1 MPAACPN
8 RGTFQPL
15 RRQNSRK
22 RRTGEYDSPVLVG
35 QVGLPPAICRV
46 AKMNPGDPTMKSKTL
61 ALVGLGVLLG
71 SPALGQSLS
80 ERINYVMQQRSQ
92 AQSRN
97 TSKGYMLS
105 VLLYTDLTVQFAETP
120 AREAFNYLQTIL
132 GINIIGRYSDDRIGF
147 GIDPETPITLDVV
160 DKPALLVLEL
170 VLDQCQD
177 LDPCTWQLRNGFV
190 EVGTKERLSLAG
202 AQLIKYYSIRDLLFE
217 PPYFDNAPELDL
229 SSALNQGGGGGGR
242 GGGGGGG
249 GGFGGGGG
257 GGYGGG
263 GGGSGGGGGGGGSIF
278 GDPDEERERKSE
290 AEKADEIITLITE
303 AVEPDAWDVKG
314 GDWATIRYY
323 TGTLI
328 VRAPDFIH
336 RQLGGYPFAT
346 RPVARG
352 GAVPGDRRYLTF
364 TGSISNV
371 DVIGERKFRAIGAVG
386 GGN

>member
-1 MPAACPN
+1 
-8 RGTFQPL
+8 
-15 RRQNSRK
+15 
-22 RRTGEYDSPVLVG
+22 
-35 QVGLPPAICRV
+35 
-46 AKMNPGDPTMKSKTL
+46 MKSKTL

-105 VLLYTDLTVQFAETP
+105 VLLYTDLPVQFAETP

-132 GINIIGRYSDDRIGF
+132 GINLIGRYSDDRIGF

-160 DKPALLVLEL
+160 GKPALLVLEL

-177 LDPCTWQLRNGFV
+177 LDPCTWQLRNGYV
-190 EVGTKERLSLAG
+190 EVGTKERLSQPG
-202 AQLIKYYSIRDLLFE
+202 AMQIKYYPIRDLLFE
-217 PPYFDNAPELDL
+217 PPYFDNAPALDL
-229 SSALNQGGGGGGR
+229 SSALNQG

-257 GGYGGG
+257 GGLGGGGGGGYGGGG
-263 GGGSGGGGGGGGSIF
+263 GGGSGGGGGGGAIF

-290 AEKADEIITLITE
+290 AEKAQDIIDLIAE
-303 AVEPDAWDVKG
+303 AVEPDAWDING
-314 GDWATIRYY
+314 GEYATIRYY

-328 VRAPDFIH
+328 VRAPDYIH

-346 RPVARG
+346 RPVTRG
-352 GAVPGDRRYLTF
+352 GAVPGERRYLTF

-371 DVIGERKFRAIGAVG
+371 DVIGERQFKATGAAG

>member
-1 MPAACPN
+1 
-8 RGTFQPL
+8 
-15 RRQNSRK
+15 
-22 RRTGEYDSPVLVG
+22 
-35 QVGLPPAICRV
+35 
-46 AKMNPGDPTMKSKTL
+46 MKSKTL

-120 AREAFNYLQTIL
+120 ARETFNYLQTIL
-132 GINIIGRYSDDRIGF
+132 GVNIIGRYSDDKVGLSLG
-147 GIDPETPITLDVV
+147 GIDPEIPITLDVV
-160 DKPALLVLEL
+160 GKPALLVLEL

-177 LDPCTWQLRNGFV
+177 PDPCTWQLRNGYV
-190 EVGTKERLSLAG
+190 EVGTKERLSQAG
-202 AQLIKYYSIRDLLFE
+202 AMQIKYYPIRDLLFE

-229 SSALNQGGGGGGR
+229 SSALNQGGGGGG
-242 GGGGGGG
+242 GGGGRGGGG

-257 GGYGGG
+257 GGGY
-263 GGGSGGGGGGGGSIF
+263 GGGGGGGGRGGGGGGAIF

-290 AEKADEIITLITE
+290 EEKADDIIDLIMD
-303 AVEPDAWDVKG
+303 AVEPNAWVEKG
-314 GDWATIRYY
+314 GGDATIRYY

-328 VRAPDFIH
+328 VRAPDFVH

-346 RPVARG
+346 RPVSRG
-352 GAVPGDRRYLTF
+352 GAVPGERRYLTF

-371 DVIGERKFRAIGAVG
+371 EVIGERQFRAIGAAG